1 MIKFAMIVLT
11 LLTVLG
17 SAMLGWLARRYA
29 LGGRCEPFGSDELA
43 KSLPEGSGL
52 AAGAIGTVAAGT
64 AAMRYAEDGSESG
77 PSGSASAGSTVTGS
91 AKFSSGTGAD
101 TLKGEAGGSAPR
113 ADANGSDVSDVAADL
128 TSSTSASSLTASS
141 HADTS
146 GKAEWF
152 DGDADASGSTSENSS
167 ALAATAAGTAGAV
180 GAATKLVS
188 GSGAGAD
195 ASTSGEAVSNL
206 SDQDMAARSGVGS
219 GDDASGASSTS
230 GGGDSATGPAASAG
244 AGLVADGR
252 SAGVDDEEDD
262 GVALV
267 DIPSSLSAE
276 EAEAERLLASDEAIA
291 APTSRLDAPRSNQS
305 PDDLTKIKG
314 IGPKINGQLNDRGIY
329 YYDQIADFSG
339 SDLAWADREL
349 GFKGRAVRDRWIPQA
364 RGLMDA
370 SALDGPSG
378 GNDTAD
384 VNGVDGAGSTASS
397 HSGAATSAGLT
408 GTGVAAG
415 GMSAGADDEEDG
427 GVALVDVPSSLSA
440 EEAEA
445 ERLLASDEAIA
456 APTSRLDAP
465 RSNQSPD
472 DLTKIKG
479 IGPKING
486 QLNDRGIYYYDQIA
500 DFSGSDLAWADRELG
515 FKGRAVRDR
524 WIPQARGLMDA
535 SALDDSADSSNRAQ
549 SAELTASEA
558 EVRQLRTRLGLN
570 PDSGSSANNL
580 GKSDAERLEASQ
592 QEARELRQQLWTK
605 EEAEKVN
612 AGSASSSVSG
622 AGTSTAVATAADAG
636 SFGALSSEEAEA
648 EKLIASGSAPKTVSN
663 RLDEPTPGFDPDD
676 LTKIR
681 GIGKPTQSRLNR
693 NGIYYYDQI
702 AGFTA
707 ADLAWAD
714 KTMNLDGR
722 VVSDRWIPQAKALAG
737 ETEGH
742 GSAAGGAGLT
752 TAAGFADL
760 SDDDESG
767 AEDEILVDVPSGLTE
782 EEAEAERLL
791 ASGEEIAPP
800 ASRLDAPQSGRAPD
814 DLTKIKGIGPKINSK
829 LNDQGIYY
837 YDQIAGFKGSDLAW
851 ADRELD
857 FKGRAVRDRW
867 VPQARGLV
875 ELSSSAGTPAAAP
888 KTLLDKPIE
897 GESPD
902 DLTEIKGIGAV
913 LQTQLNE
920 KGIYY
925 YSQIA
930 EFSDSD
936 QEWANQTL
944 GFPGRVERDDWIPQ
958 AKELAAGRATRRN
971 VLSNAGKQ
979 LGALSENEAPGE
991 MSGDESE
998 AMRLIE
1004 SGSFVADDS
1013 NRPTSL
1019 LQSAS
1024 NGPADDL
1031 QQIKGVGPKLNTLL
1045 NSLGIYYFRQIADFS
1060 ATDIAW
1066 VDSKLQFKGR
1076 IVRDRW
1082 VDQAKRL
1089 S

>member
-64 AAMRYAEDGSESG
+64 AA
-77 PSGSASAGSTVTGS
+77 TVTGS

-152 DGDADASGSTSENSS
+152 DGDADASGSTGEKSS

-370 SALDGPSG
+370 SALD
-378 GNDTAD
+378 
-384 VNGVDGAGSTASS
+384 
-397 HSGAATSAGLT
+397 
-408 GTGVAAG
+408 
-415 GMSAGADDEEDG
+415 
-427 GVALVDVPSSLSA
+427 
-440 EEAEA
+440 
-445 ERLLASDEAIA
+445 
-456 APTSRLDAP
+456 
-465 RSNQSPD
+465 
-472 DLTKIKG
+472 
-479 IGPKING
+479 
-486 QLNDRGIYYYDQIA
+486 
-500 DFSGSDLAWADRELG
+500 
-515 FKGRAVRDR
+515 
-524 WIPQARGLMDA
+524 
-535 SALDDSADSSNRAQ
+535 DSADSSNRAQ

-570 PDSGSSANNL
+570 PDSGSSANNF

-592 QEARELRQQLWTK
+592 QEARKLRQQLWTK

-958 AKELAAGRATRRN
+958 AKELAGRKNWQRAGRHAAMCCPMRANNSERYQRMKFRGKCRGTKARRC
-971 VLSNAGKQ
+971 A
-979 LGALSENEAPGE
+979 
-991 MSGDESE
+991 
-998 AMRLIE
+998 
-1004 SGSFVADDS
+1004 
-1013 NRPTSL
+1013 
-1019 LQSAS
+1019 
-1024 NGPADDL
+1024 
-1031 QQIKGVGPKLNTLL
+1031 
-1045 NSLGIYYFRQIADFS
+1045 
-1060 ATDIAW
+1060 
-1066 VDSKLQFKGR
+1066 
-1076 IVRDRW
+1076 
-1082 VDQAKRL
+1082 
-1089 S
+1089 